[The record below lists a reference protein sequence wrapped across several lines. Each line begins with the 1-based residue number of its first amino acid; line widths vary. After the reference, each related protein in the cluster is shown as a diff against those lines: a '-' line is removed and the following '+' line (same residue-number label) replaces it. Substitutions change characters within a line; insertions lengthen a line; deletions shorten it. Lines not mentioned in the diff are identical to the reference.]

1 MAKEQKNPGN
11 VISNLFSWLPVK
23 LPGVKKNSAALDGK
37 NGNPEL
43 KLIFFIIDWNQVKA
57 ISGIFEKQNVGFHFF
72 SKGRGTASSEI
83 LDLLGIGA
91 SGKAV
96 VFCLE
101 LPQMVPVLM
110 KEVRNKIGFNNPGAG
125 IAFTVP
131 LSAINSPIL
140 RVFKQA
146 VLNNEA
152 LGNISDGSGED
163 KRRTGVDRRRFHN
176 DRRNPYYLLLTI
188 VNQGYSDEIMNTARK
203 AGAGG
208 GTVLNARSQAHEGTF
223 KYFGI
228 SVQKERELIII
239 LTAGREKVPIM
250 QAISEAYGLNSK
262 AQGIMFSLPVEKV
275 MGLSFE

>member
-1 MAKEQKNPGN
+1 MAKEQKTSGN
-11 VISNLFSWLPVK
+11 LFSNLFSWLPVK
-23 LPGVKKNSAALDGK
+23 LPGVNQNSADLDRTS
-37 NGNPEL
+37 NPEL
-43 KLIFFIIDWNQVKA
+43 KLIFFIIDWNQLKV
-57 ISGIFEKQNVGFHFF
+57 ISGLFEKLNVGFHFI
-72 SKGRGTASSEI
+72 SKGKGTASSEI

-96 VFCLE
+96 IFCLE

-110 KEVRNKIGFNNPGAG
+110 KEVRKKIGFNNPGAG

-140 RVFKQA
+140 RIFKQA
-146 VLNNEA
+146 VLDNEA
-152 LGNISDGSGED
+152 PGNIPAGGGEGKQRSGDD
-163 KRRTGVDRRRFHN
+163 KQYFHK
-176 DRRNPYYLLLTI
+176 DRRNPRDLILTV
-188 VNQGYSDEIMNTARK
+188 VNQGYSDEIMNAARK

-208 GTVLNARSQAHEGTF
+208 GTVLNARSQAHEGTV

-239 LTAGREKVPIM
+239 LTARGEKAPIM
-250 QAISEAYGLNSK
+250 RAISEAYGLNSK
-262 AQGIMFSLPVEKV
+262 AQGIIFSMPVENV

>member
-1 MAKEQKNPGN
+1 MAKEQKTSGN
-11 VISNLFSWLPVK
+11 LFSKLFSWLPVK
-23 LPGVKKNSAALDGK
+23 LPGVNQDSAALDPRADDPK
-37 NGNPEL
+37 L
-43 KLIFFIIDWNQVKA
+43 KLIFFIIDWNQLKV
-57 ISGIFEKQNVGFHFF
+57 ISGVFEKHNVGFHFI

-96 VFCLE
+96 IFCLE

-110 KEVRNKIGFNNPGAG
+110 KEVRKKLGFNNPGAG

-131 LSAINSPIL
+131 LSAINSPLL

-146 VLNNEA
+146 VLDNEA
-152 LGNISDGSGED
+152 PDNIPAGSGED
-163 KRRTGVDRRRFHN
+163 KRRPGIDRRYFHN
-176 DRRNPYYLLLTI
+176 DRRNPCDLILTI
-188 VNQGYSDEIMNTARK
+188 VNHGYSDEIMNTARK

-208 GTVLNARSQAHEGTF
+208 GTVLNARSQAHEGTV

-239 LTAGREKVPIM
+239 LTAREEKAPIM
-250 QAISEAYGLNSK
+250 RAISEAYGLNSK
-262 AQGIMFSLPVEKV
+262 AQGVIFSLPVENV